1 MNIIFAFRNPKLLAI
16 VANFTSSKPLLE
28 RVEIL
33 KLMRRGKTIWSMFNV
48 LSFAV
53 TSAQNRLSLPV
64 SIRYG
69 LQFDFWLAWVFYIS
83 FGFWMISCVSQCAE
97 GPALA
102 VPGIRLTANL
112 ILLLELRL
120 SKLCGLELL
129 AAANLHLWSRHRESI
144 LSKYLRNLIRLAIA
158 WSISSYSKPLHRGY
172 QGESRSWVYSQ
183 HCSFRCPYHWLNE
196 RLGQ

>member
-1 MNIIFAFRNPKLLAI
+1 
-16 VANFTSSKPLLE
+16 
-28 RVEIL
+28 
-33 KLMRRGKTIWSMFNV
+33 MFNV
-48 LSFAV
+48 FSFAL